1 MEAIRY
7 CDTDLARLRKERDE
21 IDARI
26 MAVEQQK
33 LRLIELD
40 TVVDELEDLCQDP
53 LLTLDDYL
61 MTEKNSDVS
70 GSEQ

>member
-40 TVVDELEDLCQDP
+40 TVVDELEDLCQDT